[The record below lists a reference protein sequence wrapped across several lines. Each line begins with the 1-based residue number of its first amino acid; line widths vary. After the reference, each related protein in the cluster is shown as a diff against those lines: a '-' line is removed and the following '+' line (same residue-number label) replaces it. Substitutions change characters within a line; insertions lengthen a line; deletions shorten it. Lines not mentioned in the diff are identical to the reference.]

1 MTTTGGKV
9 SAFPPAIF
17 LKDCILYITA
27 HVFWR
32 LLIQS
37 GFLQFSDPEVIE

>member
-1 MTTTGGKV
+1 MTTTGGKA
-9 SAFPPAIF
+9 SAFSPAIF
-17 LKDCILYITA
+17 LRDCILYITA

>member
-9 SAFPPAIF
+9 SAFSPAIF
-17 LKDCILYITA
+17 LRDCILYITV

-37 GFLQFSDPEVIE
+37 GFLQFFDPEVIE